1 MVVRRVLLVLLVA
14 CGGGGEH
21 RGPTDPGP
29 PVLTSSLSGVVTT
42 VGTSSP
48 VAGATVSVGGQ
59 SLTTT
64 ADGRYA
70 FSGLSVGQ
78 ATLSVQRSGYEP
90 YSRTITLVSGS
101 NTLNVELSQ
110 STGGTSVTGT
120 IRGTYPLT
128 GQTVVLSGATV
139 TIAGKSDTTD
149 AAGNFQVPTVP
160 EGNQEVLVRL
170 SGWREY
176 RQAHFISS
184 TNRNLT
190 IELAYALPVLR
201 SVRGEWQICGCATGM
216 NRSFVARLAPAAP
229 MESFTTFRV
238 EASYQAYAVLDGRPV
253 TLGDAVRRGGELSC
267 SSGVYCD
274 QVPGITPTPGIV
286 YQGSAG
292 THGAFSHWLIG
303 KLQPPTT
310 DPGGLHA
317 FVVNVASRPDVGG
330 GCTVLNSAYVGSR
343 ATVGFRGTLTVRADP
358 DTNQWTHYDVP
369 FEITTPWNAPTNST
383 FCNQ

>member
-1 MVVRRVLLVLLVA
+1 
-14 CGGGGEH
+14 
-21 RGPTDPGP
+21 
-29 PVLTSSLSGVVTT
+29 
-42 VGTSSP
+42 
-48 VAGATVSVGGQ
+48 
-59 SLTTT
+59 
-64 ADGRYA
+64 
-70 FSGLSVGQ
+70 
-78 ATLSVQRSGYEP
+78 
-90 YSRTITLVSGS
+90 
-101 NTLNVELSQ
+101 
-110 STGGTSVTGT
+110 
-120 IRGTYPLT
+120 
-128 GQTVVLSGATV
+128 
-139 TIAGKSDTTD
+139 
-149 AAGNFQVPTVP
+149 
-160 EGNQEVLVRL
+160 
-170 SGWREY
+170 
-176 RQAHFISS
+176 
-184 TNRNLT
+184 
-190 IELAYALPVLR
+190 
-201 SVRGEWQICGCATGM
+201 M

-286 YQGSAG
+286 YQGIAG

-343 ATVGFRGTLTVRADP
+343 VTVGFRGTLTVRADP